1 MNFLNGKK
9 TLITSII
16 GIVFGLLLAFGID
29 LKSYG
34 ITEDQIS
41 GIIMTIGALIA
52 IFLGNKITNAA
63 ASGTQATVQALSG
76 SELKADIAAATV
88 GVPVVTAVA
97 PVPVAGFPEKPKA

>member
-52 IFLGNKITNAA
+52 IFLGNKIISGKGTNPKPTTIT
-63 ASGTQATVQALSG
+63 GWNLSTNRN
-76 SELKADIAAATV
+76 SPT
-88 GVPVVTAVA
+88 
-97 PVPVAGFPEKPKA
+97 